1 MAAGY
6 GPGKT
11 GGTGLVLV
19 FDLDQTLIDTKAI
32 SKITRTDDVIKAAL
46 NRKIVNGILGPATA
60 FRTSYPGS
68 IDAILLLTNNRNAA
82 YISKVCEI
90 ISQELGH
97 TGSNFRNI
105 QSIENSRFKNKV
117 PLFFDYI
124 MMHQN
129 MKRYSDNKSLRDV
142 RIMLNI
148 LKVKDDNL
156 ASRTYFFDD
165 QEHGIM
171 RSEIGDSH
179 YIKITGPDV
188 DPDHPLFNFGFRQ
201 GKEDLTNYQG
211 IDEELRRISSQNSSA
226 AGVPDFSNNDVAAGV
241 PDFSNNDATASNAS
255 NVSNSNGA
263 SAKRLP
269 GNNTSVVGGRRRK
282 SITLKRKYK
291 KRKTIRRRTAKYRI

>member
-19 FDLDQTLIDTKAI
+19 FDLDQTLIDTKSI
-32 SKITRTDDVIKAAL
+32 SKITRTDDIIKAAL

-105 QSIENSRFKNKV
+105 QSIENSRFKYKV

-124 MMHQN
+124 MMRQN
-129 MKRYSDNKSLRDV
+129 IHRQSDDKSLRDV

-148 LKVKDDNL
+148 LKVNDDNL

-211 IDEELRRISSQNSSA
+211 IDEELRRISLQNSSA
-226 AGVPDFSNNDVAAGV
+226 AGAPDFSNNDGSVGAAV
-241 PDFSNNDATASNAS
+241 PRIA
-255 NVSNSNGA
+255 
-263 SAKRLP
+263 

-291 KRKTIRRRTAKYRI
+291 KKKTIRRR

>member
-1 MAAGY
+1 MAASY

-19 FDLDQTLIDTKAI
+19 FDLDQTLIDTRTI
-32 SKITRTDDVIKAAL
+32 STITRTDDIIDAAL
-46 NRKIVNGILGPATA
+46 NGKIINGILGPANA
-60 FRTSYPGS
+60 FRASYPGS
-68 IDAILLLTNNRNAA
+68 IDAILLLTNNGNAA
-82 YISKVCEI
+82 YISKVCKVI
-90 ISQELGH
+90 ARKLGH

-105 QSIENSRFKNKV
+105 QSRENARFKYKV

-124 MMHQN
+124 MMRQN
-129 MKRYSDNKSLRDV
+129 IHRQSDNKSLRDV

-156 ASRTYFFDD
+156 ESRTYFFDD

-188 DPDHPLFNFGFRQ
+188 DPDHPEFNLGFRQ
-201 GKEDLTNYQG
+201 GKVDLTNYQG
-211 IDEELRRISSQNSSA
+211 IDEELRRISSLNSSA
-226 AGVPDFSNNDVAAGV
+226 AGAPDFSDNNAAAG
-241 PDFSNNDATASNAS
+241 A
-255 NVSNSNGA
+255 GA
-263 SAKRLP
+263 AAPRIA

-282 SITLKRKYK
+282 SIVLKRKYK
-291 KRKTIRRRTAKYRI
+291 KRKTIRRRK